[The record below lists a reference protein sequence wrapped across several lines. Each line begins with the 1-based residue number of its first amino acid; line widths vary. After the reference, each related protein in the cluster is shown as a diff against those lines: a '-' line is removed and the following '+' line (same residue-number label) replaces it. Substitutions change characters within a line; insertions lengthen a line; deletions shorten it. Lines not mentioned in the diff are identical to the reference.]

1 MSNLTKEKNIFSNN
15 QNNENSQDQD
25 DLSIDNQINTK
36 AKKVKIYADNDA
48 YMLNFEKDNTDENE
62 VREDV
67 SDLDNYEKIKE
78 KNYKNK
84 SNMNFSEEIDDHEP
98 RKDLKNVNSN
108 IENREKNRK
117 ENNLTEN
124 IKKGKLNFIK
134 NLFIIKVM
142 NQMKLK
148 VQIIQ
153 I

>member
-36 AKKVKIYADNDA
+36 AKNVKIYDDDDA